1 MIIEV
6 QNYIPKQAPNVD
18 VSKKYHFTIAFFQ
31 FPERHVNDEIWNVD
45 SSENSD
51 PTNLGTIHTRN
62 TKPEH
67 FIIFQQVF

>member
-31 FPERHVNDEIWNVD
+31 FLEMILTQI
-45 SSENSD
+45 SQKA
-51 PTNLGTIHTRN
+51 L
-62 TKPEH
+62 
-67 FIIFQQVF
+67 